1 MMIRLVC
8 FILFYFSFNFVS
20 SQKNNKIYFSNS
32 QLINSNN
39 WVIDY
44 PDNTKLPFTSSEI
57 KKLEY
62 VYLDNLKKQIL
73 NKPSRVLD
81 FKHIFRNRIFIQKE
95 EVKDISKYPLLSTVP
110 LFNIFNEAIEIPV
123 FIVKDFNPFVYN
135 FNFNSKF
142 RLIYRVDNTKY
153 LVIIKSKFN

>member
-1 MMIRLVC
+1 MVRLLC
-8 FILFYFSFNFVS
+8 FIIFYLTINFVN
-20 SQKNNKIYFSNS
+20 SQINNEAYNSNS
-32 QLINSNN
+32 QLISSNN

-44 PDNTKLPFTSSEI
+44 PDNTKLPFTISEI

-62 VYLDNLKKQIL
+62 VYLENLKMQIL

-95 EVKDISKYPLLSTVP
+95 EIKDISNYPLLSTVP
-110 LFNIFNEAIEIPV
+110 VFNIFNETMQIPS
-123 FIVKDFNPFVYN
+123 FIAEDFNPFVYN
-135 FNFNSKF
+135 FNFNSKS
-142 RLIYRVDNTKY
+142 RLIYRVDNTQY